1 MTADDARTARVSLR
15 FLPEGRYRATVW
27 EDGKA
32 PDQVRRSERIVTAR
46 DTLALGLSAA
56 GGAAVI
62 LEPVDR

>member
-1 MTADDARTARVSLR
+1 
-15 FLPEGRYRATVW
+15 VW

-32 PDQVRRSERIVTAR
+32 PAEVRRSVRIVTAR

-62 LEPVDR
+62 LEPADR